1 VESVVDCKTCAEL
14 LGAYRH
20 AVKLY
25 TAAQGRFQGLLK
37 DDFKLAWEG
46 LKRLREACKAADEA
60 LLLHW
65 HQEHPDFAEIP
76 MPSKASPRG
85 VG

>member
-1 VESVVDCKTCAEL
+1 VESVDCKTCAEL
-14 LGAYRH
+14 LTAYRH

-25 TAAQGRFQGLLK
+25 TAAQGRFQGLLG

-65 HQEHPDFAEIP
+65 HQKHPDFAKIP
-76 MPSKASPRG
+76 GHSKSVTKG
-85 VG
+85 IG